1 MHPTLFKSLPGAVM
15 KEFRRLLPV
24 FFGLLLFVAT
34 TVKAAPN
41 ITSVTP
47 LGLQPGATTEVSLS
61 GTELTS
67 PLKIWTSFP
76 AEVELLP
83 TADGADDAT
92 TAKLRL
98 KLTDHVGVGVG
109 AISVAGATGVSQ
121 LYLVVIEDAP
131 VIAEPS
137 PNNTLS
143 NAALMTLPAAVQA
156 SSSGTVADYFR
167 FEAKAGQVISVDVL
181 AARINS
187 MMDPVVRL
195 IAAAN
200 GAELAYADDSDGL
213 GADARVQ
220 AKIPSDGQYVVEI
233 LDSKYA
239 GNLPYYVRIGEFP
252 LATTTLP
259 ASVQVGEDRDVSF
272 SGAGASGLTA
282 KIAMG
287 TTLVGDDIRAGAKI
301 PNGTISGFA
310 RARASS
316 GVQVVETEPN
326 DEITQATT
334 AIFPGGASGVFQQP
348 GDKDYFKFN
357 AMKGQRLRFSGHSLK
372 LGSPAVVNFRVL
384 KTDGTQLA
392 AAPINP
398 ENELLVAWSVPEDGE
413 YILEASEL
421 LQRGGDEYAY
431 VVESAIGNS
440 FTLTLKNDKAT
451 RNRFVV
457 DEGKGGFQIP
467 ITVARDGYAGP
478 ITIKSKTEIP
488 GITWHNNV
496 IAKDGK
502 EITVLLEFSAETKAG
517 DFVNLEIVGEAEID
531 GQITQVSLTSRDW
544 TRTQFGAVTYP
555 YSFLQGVIQYA
566 TVPAIE
572 EFFEPKFE
580 PEAVYVARGE
590 TTATIQMST
599 ASKHKDFKGALS
611 RMFEDVPEGITV
623 ADKADKGVH
632 TITVTVPA
640 DLTDEKTFS
649 VKAYAE
655 HAGHLQFVKRSVPI
669 KVVDPLS
676 VSIRLETAIA
686 PGASQKALVTIV
698 RAPGSAAEVVT
709 LKLAGLPDKVTVP
722 AELTIAA
729 DQTELEV
736 EFTAAADAVVAKTD
750 GITISAKSKYAGKDV
765 SAVSAAIAVE
775 VKVAE

>member
-1 MHPTLFKSLPGAVM
+1 MHPTFFKSSPGAVM
-15 KEFRRLLPV
+15 KEFRRLLPIFV
-24 FFGLLLFVAT
+24 GLLLLMAT

-41 ITSVTP
+41 ISSVTP
-47 LGLQPGATTEVSLS
+47 LGLQPGATTEVSLG

-76 AEVELLP
+76 AQVEFLP
-83 TADGADDAT
+83 TSEGADDAT

-98 KLTDHVGVGVG
+98 KLTENVGVGVG

-137 PNNTLS
+137 PNNSLS
-143 NAALMTLPAAVQA
+143 DAALITLPAAVQA
-156 SSSGTVADYFR
+156 SSSGTVADHFK

-187 MMDPVVRL
+187 AMDPVVRL
-195 IAAAN
+195 LAAD
-200 GAELAYADDSDGL
+200 GTELAFADDSDGL
-213 GADARVQ
+213 GADARLQVKVP
-220 AKIPSDGQYVVEI
+220 ADGQYAVEV

-259 ASVQVGEDRDVSF
+259 ASVQIGGDRDVSF
-272 SGAGASGLTA
+272 SGAGAGGLTA
-282 KIAMG
+282 KVVLG
-287 TTLVGDDIRAGAKI
+287 TTLAGDEIRAGAKI

-316 GVQVVETEPN
+316 GVQTVETEPN
-326 DEITQATT
+326 DEIPQATT
-334 AIFPGGASGVFQQP
+334 AAFPGGASGVFQQP

-357 AMKGQRLRFSGHSLK
+357 AKKGQRLRFSGHSLK
-372 LGSPAVVNFRVL
+372 LGSPAVVNFRIL
-384 KTDGTQLA
+384 KTDGSQLA

-398 ENELLVAWSVPEDGE
+398 ENEFLVAWSVPEDGE
-413 YILEASEL
+413 YLLETSEL

-431 VVESAIGNS
+431 VVESAVGNS

-457 DEGKGGFQIP
+457 DEGKGGFQVP

-488 GITWHNNV
+488 GVTWHNNV
-496 IAKDGK
+496 VAKDGK
-502 EITVLLEFSAETKAG
+502 EITLLLEFSTETKAG
-517 DFVNLEIVGEAEID
+517 DFVNMEIVGEAEID
-531 GQITQVSLTSRDW
+531 GQVTQVPLTSRDW

-555 YSFLQGVIQYA
+555 YSFLQGVVQYA

-640 DLTDEKTFS
+640 DLAEEKAFA

-676 VSIRLETAIA
+676 VSIKLEVAII
-686 PGASQKALVTIV
+686 PGASQKALITIV
-698 RAPGSAAEVVT
+698 RAPGSTAEVIT
-709 LKLAGLPDKVTVP
+709 LTLAGLPDKVTVP

-736 EFTAAADAVVAKTD
+736 EIIAAADAAVAKTD
-750 GITISAKSKYAGKDV
+750 GITVSAKSKYAGKDV

-775 VKVAE
+775 VKAAE

>member
-1 MHPTLFKSLPGAVM
+1 M

-24 FFGLLLFVAT
+24 FFGLLLFVTT

-83 TADGADDAT
+83 TSDGADDAT

-187 MMDPVVRL
+187 VMDPVVRL

-334 AIFPGGASGVFQQP
+334 ATFPGGASGVFQQP

-488 GITWHNNV
+488 GITWHNNI

>member
-1 MHPTLFKSLPGAVM
+1 M
-15 KEFRRLLPV
+15 
-24 FFGLLLFVAT
+24 
-34 TVKAAPN
+34 
-41 ITSVTP
+41 
-47 LGLQPGATTEVSLS
+47 
-61 GTELTS
+61 
-67 PLKIWTSFP
+67 
-76 AEVELLP
+76 
-83 TADGADDAT
+83 
-92 TAKLRL
+92 
-98 KLTDHVGVGVG
+98 
-109 AISVAGATGVSQ
+109 
-121 LYLVVIEDAP
+121 
-131 VIAEPS
+131 
-137 PNNTLS
+137 
-143 NAALMTLPAAVQA
+143 
-156 SSSGTVADYFR
+156 
-167 FEAKAGQVISVDVL
+167 
-181 AARINS
+181 
-187 MMDPVVRL
+187 
-195 IAAAN
+195 
-200 GAELAYADDSDGL
+200 
-213 GADARVQ
+213 
-220 AKIPSDGQYVVEI
+220 
-233 LDSKYA
+233 
-239 GNLPYYVRIGEFP
+239 
-252 LATTTLP
+252 
-259 ASVQVGEDRDVSF
+259 VGEDRDVGF
-272 SGAGASGLTA
+272 SGIGASGLTA
-282 KIAMG
+282 KIALEAASSG
-287 TTLVGDDIRAGAKI
+287 GDVRAGVRTVDGA
-301 PNGTISGFA
+301 ISGFA

-316 GVQVVETEPN
+316 DTQTVEVEPN
-326 DEITQATT
+326 NEIAQATAT
-334 AIFPGGASGVFQQP
+334 TFPGGASGVFQQP

-457 DEGKGGFQIP
+457 DEGKGGFQVP

-488 GITWHNNV
+488 GVTWHNNV

-502 EITVLLEFSAETKAG
+502 EITVLLEFSPETKAG

-531 GQITQVSLTSRDW
+531 GQMTQVSLTSRDW

-555 YSFLQGVIQYA
+555 YSFLQGVVQYA
-566 TVPAIE
+566 TVSAIE

-640 DLTDEKTFS
+640 DLSDEKAFS

-676 VSIRLETAIA
+676 VSIKLETAIA

-698 RAPGSAAEVVT
+698 RAPGSAAEIVT
-709 LKLAGLPDKVTVP
+709 LTLAGLPDKVTVP

-736 EFTAAADAVVAKTD
+736 EFTAATDAAVAKTD